1 MSGGEIAFLI
11 LSLVAV
17 GGAVLMLNSQ
27 KVVHMVV
34 SLAFTFLSVAGLFI
48 LLEAEF
54 LAVAQ
59 VLIYGG
65 AVTIVMLFGIML
77 TRHSDRDER
86 RRPAQKWLS
95 GLFVAAFF
103 VIALGVINTMSWTP
117 EKVSLVEDN
126 VVEIGKALFAEYV
139 IPFELTS
146 VLLLVALVGAI
157 ILARGDALSQ
167 VKEGDR
173 HE

>member
-103 VIALGVINTMSWTP
+103 CDRPGC
-117 EKVSLVEDN
+117 DQHH
-126 VVEIGKALFAEYV
+126 
-139 IPFELTS
+139 EL
-146 VLLLVALVGAI
+146 
-157 ILARGDALSQ
+157 DA
-167 VKEGDR
+167 
-173 HE
+173 